1 MEIKVVK
8 VTGGKLIGDVLFI
21 DIEEVE
27 EENAD
32 A

>member
-8 VTGGKLIGDVLFI
+8 VTGGKLVGDVLFM